1 MERLTGEKEFFL
13 SVLGSSATK
22 REARAYLQRFN
33 PKTKTTA
40 AKEEFRPVENDSAA
54 PQDYGVNLRSFY
66 GTRATQDSPKFVQRS
81 TIITDSLEISGPL
94 NIALVKIRAPQHL
107 DDNTLAGVARTLS
120 QLAKLGLTSTVVVD
134 CEDSEREKD
143 DPADADLRALV
154 SEQVDRI
161 VAAIDAYGLPGARKV
176 DNIIGVAEKEANTF
190 ASAPSI
196 RGRTHVKFRKLLMTP
211 LRRGIIPV
219 IPAIG
224 YADETQRANLVK
236 GDDVVLALTREFA
249 GLKPVATPDDDPKT
263 IAEQL
268 RLLRNEVS
276 LDRLIILDPLG
287 GIPTAERPEGHHI
300 FLNLEQ
306 EFDTV
311 KKSLLTTRADTYV
324 SENMPDSSSQTQV
337 SDIARGNPISRF
349 VETELV
355 SPFPSG
361 TSSQSSN
368 VSRDKV
374 LKDIIHLQN
383 LELVR
388 RALAL
393 LPPTSSA
400 LLTTPIEAANSEKQS
415 APSQAIGVGTR
426 RQRNPLIHNL
436 LTDKPVYSSSLP
448 AGRLGKAATS
458 GTYDKSTSAHIP
470 PTTFVKKGMPVTIIP
485 DPCSRPWLPCLPGQ
499 TRLSLTD
506 SHIDL
511 PRLVHLIDDSFNRQ
525 LDVQGY
531 LKRVNDRIA
540 GVIIAGE
547 YEGGALLTW
556 EIPPGVPDD
565 GSEETKNRMVP
576 YLDKFAVLKR
586 SQGAGG
592 VADILFKAMVKDC
605 FPNGVCW
612 RSRRDNPVNKWY
624 FERSRGTWKIPDTNW
639 TMFWTTPDLDLDQ
652 QRFSDYEGV
661 CRSIVP
667 SWADNKNVV
676 D

>member
-1 MERLTGEKEFFL
+1 
-13 SVLGSSATK
+13 
-22 REARAYLQRFN
+22 
-33 PKTKTTA
+33 
-40 AKEEFRPVENDSAA
+40 
-54 PQDYGVNLRSFY
+54 VNLGSFY
-66 GTRATQDSPKFVQRS
+66 GTRASQESPKFIQRPS
-81 TIITDSLEISGPL
+81 NVTDSLAISGPL
-94 NIALVKIRAPQHL
+94 NIALVKIRAPQLL
-107 DDNTLAGVARTLS
+107 DDSTLAGVARTLS
-120 QLAKLGLTSTVVVD
+120 QLAKLGLTSTIVVD
-134 CEDSEREKD
+134 CEDTKKGVD
-143 DPADADLRALV
+143 DPAGVDLRALAA
-154 SEQVDRI
+154 EQVDRI
-161 VAAIDAYGLPGARKV
+161 VTAIDAYGMPGARKV
-176 DNIIGVAEKEANTF
+176 DNVIGVAEKETNTF
-190 ASAPSI
+190 ASAASL
-196 RGRTHVKFRKLLMTP
+196 RGRTHVKFRRLLMTP

-224 YADETQRANLVK
+224 YADEAQRATLVK

-249 GLKPVATPDDDPKT
+249 GLKTVASPDEDPKT

-268 RLLRNEVS
+268 QSIRNEVS

-287 GIPTAERPEGHHI
+287 GIPTAERPEGYHI

-311 KKSLLTTRADTYV
+311 KKSLLTTREDTHILDH
-324 SENMPDSSSQTQV
+324 MPDSSSATQV
-337 SDIARGNPISRF
+337 SDIARGNPFSQF

-355 SPFPSG
+355 SPFHLGVPPQPSEASADK
-361 TSSQSSN
+361 SS
-368 VSRDKV
+368 KT
-374 LKDIIHLQN
+374 ITHLQN

-388 RALAL
+388 RALSL

-415 APSQAIGVGTR
+415 APFQAIGVGTR

-448 AGRLGKAATS
+448 AGRLGKPTTS
-458 GTYDKSTSAHIP
+458 GTHNKSTSAHIP
-470 PTTFVKKGMPVTIIP
+470 PTTFVKRGMPVTIYP
-485 DPCSRPWLPCLPGQ
+485 DPRGRPWLPCLPGQ

-525 LDVQGY
+525 LDVQAY
-531 LKRVNDRIA
+531 LKRVDDRIA
-540 GVIIAGE
+540 GVIIVGE

-556 EIPPGVPDD
+556 EMPPGIPDD
-565 GSEETKNRMVP
+565 GSEETKARMVP

>member
-1 MERLTGEKEFFL
+1 
-13 SVLGSSATK
+13 
-22 REARAYLQRFN
+22 
-33 PKTKTTA
+33 
-40 AKEEFRPVENDSAA
+40 
-54 PQDYGVNLRSFY
+54 VNLGSFY
-66 GTRATQDSPKFVQRS
+66 GTRAAQDSPKFVQRS
-81 TIITDSLEISGPL
+81 SKVPESLVKSGPL
-94 NIALVKIRAPQHL
+94 NIALVKVRASQHL
-107 DDNTLAGVARTLS
+107 DDSTLAGVARTLS

-134 CEDSEREKD
+134 CEDSIGEID
-143 DPADADLRALV
+143 DPVNADLRALA
-154 SEQVDRI
+154 SEQVDRM
-161 VAAIDAYGLPGARKV
+161 VAAIDAHGLPGARKV
-176 DNIIGVAEKEANTF
+176 DNIIGVAEKELNTF
-190 ASAPSI
+190 ASAASV
-196 RGRTHVKFRKLLMTP
+196 RGRTHVKYRKLLMTP

-219 IPAIG
+219 IPTIG
-224 YADETQRANLVK
+224 YADKTQRATLVK
-236 GDDVVLALTREFA
+236 GDDAVLALTREFA
-249 GLKPVATPDDDPKT
+249 GLKTVTAPDEDPKT

-268 RLLRNEVS
+268 KSLRNEVS

-287 GIPTAERPEGHHI
+287 GIPTPERPDGYHV

-306 EFDTV
+306 EFDAV
-311 KKSLLTTRADTYV
+311 KKSLSKTPADTHI
-324 SENMPDSSSQTQV
+324 SGHMPNSSSETQI
-337 SDIARGNPISRF
+337 SDMARGNPCSRF
-349 VETELV
+349 VETEII
-355 SPFPSG
+355 SPFPSEIYPK
-361 TSSQSSN
+361 SSTASGDKSSEN
-368 VSRDKV
+368 
-374 LKDIIHLQN
+374 ITHLRN

-388 RALAL
+388 RALSL

-400 LLTTPIEAANSEKQS
+400 LLTTPTEAANSEKQS
-415 APSQAIGVGTR
+415 APFQAIGVGTR

-448 AGRLGKAATS
+448 AGRLGKATAS
-458 GTYDKSTSAHIP
+458 GTNNKSTPTNIP
-470 PTTFVKKGMPVTIIP
+470 PTTFVKRGMPVTIFP
-485 DPCSRPWLPCLPGQ
+485 DPRGRPWLPCLPGQ

-511 PRLVHLIDDSFNRQ
+511 PRLVHLIDNSFNRQ
-525 LDVQGY
+525 LDVQAY

-556 EIPPGVPDD
+556 EIPPGIPND
-565 GSEETKNRMVP
+565 GSEETKARMVP

-592 VADILFKAMVKDC
+592 VADILFKAMVKEC

-624 FERSRGTWKIPDTNW
+624 FERSRGTWKMPDTNW
-639 TMFWTTPDLDLDQ
+639 TMFWTTPDLDLDR

>member
-1 MERLTGEKEFFL
+1 MEHELRRTVPNSYNSL
-13 SVLGSSATK
+13 
-22 REARAYLQRFN
+22 
-33 PKTKTTA
+33 PK
-40 AKEEFRPVENDSAA
+40 S
-54 PQDYGVNLRSFY
+54 
-66 GTRATQDSPKFVQRS
+66 
-81 TIITDSLEISGPL
+81 TDSLAISGPL
-94 NIALVKIRAPQHL
+94 NTALVKIRAPQHL
-107 DDNTLAGVARTLS
+107 DDSTLAGVAHTLS
-120 QLAKLGLTSTVVVD
+120 QLVKLGLTSTVVVD
-134 CEDSEREKD
+134 CEDSKGEID
-143 DPADADLRALV
+143 DPADADLRALA

-176 DNIIGVAEKEANTF
+176 DNIIGVAEKETNAF
-190 ASAPSI
+190 ASAASV

-224 YADETQRANLVK
+224 YADETQHATVVK

-249 GLKPVATPDDDPKT
+249 GLKTVATPDEDPKT
-263 IAEQL
+263 IAERL
-268 RLLRNEVS
+268 RSLRNEVS

-287 GIPTAERPEGHHI
+287 GIPTPERPEGYHI

-306 EFDTV
+306 EFDAV
-311 KKSLLTTRADTYV
+311 KKSLLTTPADTHI
-324 SENMPDSSSQTQV
+324 SGNMPDSSSATQV
-337 SDIARGNPISRF
+337 SDIARGNPFSRF
-349 VETELV
+349 VETEIV
-355 SPFPSG
+355 SPFPPDISP
-361 TSSQSSN
+361 QSSKA
-368 VSRDKV
+368 SGDK
-374 LKDIIHLQN
+374 LHENATHLQN
-383 LELVR
+383 LKLVR
-388 RALAL
+388 RALSL

-415 APSQAIGVGTR
+415 ASFQAIGVGTR

-448 AGRLGKAATS
+448 AGRLGKATTS
-458 GTYDKSTSAHIP
+458 GTYNMSNSAHIP
-470 PTTFVKKGMPVTIIP
+470 QTTFVKRGMPVTIFP
-485 DPCSRPWLPCLPGQ
+485 DPHGRPWLPCLPGQ

-525 LDVQGY
+525 LDVQAY

-565 GSEETKNRMVP
+565 GSEETKARMVP

-667 SWADNKNVV
+667 SWADNKDVV

>member
-1 MERLTGEKEFFL
+1 MQR
-13 SVLGSSATK
+13 SSK
-22 REARAYLQRFN
+22 L
-33 PKTKTTA
+33 
-40 AKEEFRPVENDSAA
+40 NDS
-54 PQDYGVNLRSFY
+54 V
-66 GTRATQDSPKFVQRS
+66 AT
-81 TIITDSLEISGPL
+81 SGPL
-94 NIALVKIRAPQHL
+94 NIALVKMRSPQQL
-107 DDNTLAGVARTLS
+107 NDSTLAGVARTLS

-134 CEDSEREKD
+134 CEDSNGGKY
-143 DPADADLRALV
+143 DPADADLRALS

-176 DNIIGVAEKEANTF
+176 DNVIGVAGQEPDKFTCVW
-190 ASAPSI
+190 
-196 RGRTHVKFRKLLMTP
+196 GRTHVKFRKLLMTP
-211 LRRGIIPV
+211 LRRGVIPV

-224 YADETQRANLVK
+224 YVDEIQRATSVK

-249 GLKPVATPDDDPKT
+249 GLKTVVTPDEDPKT
-263 IAEQL
+263 IAKQL
-268 RLLRNEVS
+268 ELLRNEIS

-287 GIPTAERPEGHHI
+287 GIPTPERPEGYHV

-306 EFDTV
+306 EFDAV
-311 KKSLLTTRADTYV
+311 KQSLLNTPGDAHI
-324 SENMPDSSSQTQV
+324 SENMPDSSSAQV
-337 SDIARGNPISRF
+337 SDISRGNPLSRF
-349 VETELV
+349 VETEIV
-355 SPFPSG
+355 SPFPSNILLQP
-361 TSSQSSN
+361 SEA
-368 VSRDKV
+368 SRDK
-374 LKDIIHLQN
+374 LSENLTHLRN
-383 LELVR
+383 LQLVR
-388 RALAL
+388 RALSL
-393 LPPTSSA
+393 LPSTSSA

-415 APSQAIGVGTR
+415 AQFQGIGVGTR
-426 RQRNPLIHNL
+426 KQRNPLIHNL

-448 AGRLGKAATS
+448 AGRIGKTTKS
-458 GTYDKSTSAHIP
+458 GTYNTSTAAHIP
-470 PTTFVKKGMPVTIIP
+470 PTTFVKRGMPVTIFP
-485 DPCSRPWLPCLPGQ
+485 DPRGRPWLPCLPGQ

-511 PRLVHLIDDSFNRQ
+511 PRLVYLIDDSFNRR
-525 LDVQGY
+525 LDVQAY

-547 YEGGALLTW
+547 YEGAALLTW

-565 GSEETKNRMVP
+565 GSEETKSRMVP

-624 FERSRGTWKIPDTNW
+624 FERSRGTWKMPDTNW
-639 TMFWTTPDLDLDQ
+639 TMFWTTPDLDSDQ
-652 QRFSDYEGV
+652 RRFSDYEGV

-667 SWADNKNVV
+667 SWADKQNVA

>member
-1 MERLTGEKEFFL
+1 
-13 SVLGSSATK
+13 
-22 REARAYLQRFN
+22 
-33 PKTKTTA
+33 
-40 AKEEFRPVENDSAA
+40 
-54 PQDYGVNLRSFY
+54 VNLGSFY
-66 GTRATQDSPKFVQRS
+66 GVQAVQCSPKFIQRS
-81 TIITDSLEISGPL
+81 SKAADSLAIGGPL
-94 NIALVKIRAPQHL
+94 NIALVKIRAPQSL

-120 QLAKLGLTSTVVVD
+120 QLVKLGLTSTVVVD
-134 CEDSEREKD
+134 CEDLARGLD
-143 DPADADLRALV
+143 HPAEADLRALA
-154 SEQVDRI
+154 SAQADRI
-161 VAAIDAYGLPGARKV
+161 VAAIDAYGRPGARKV
-176 DNIIGVAEKEANTF
+176 DNIIGISEKEPTTF
-190 ASAPSI
+190 VSAASV
-196 RGRTHVKFRKLLMTP
+196 RGRTNVKFRKLLMTP

-224 YADETQRANLVK
+224 YADQTQRATLVK

-249 GLKPVATPDDDPKT
+249 GLNTVAASNEDPMAV
-263 IAEQL
+263 AEQFKS
-268 RLLRNEVS
+268 LRNEVS
-276 LDRLIILDPLG
+276 LDRLILLDPLG
-287 GIPTAERPEGHHI
+287 GIPTPERPDGYHV

-306 EFDTV
+306 EFDAV
-311 KKSLLTTRADTYV
+311 KKTLSTNPA
-324 SENMPDSSSQTQV
+324 NIPGSSAATQL
-337 SDIARGNPISRF
+337 SDIARGNPFSRL
-349 VETELV
+349 VETEFV
-355 SPFPSG
+355 SPLPSNI
-361 TSSQSSN
+361 SPKSPEA
-368 VSRDKV
+368 SRDK
-374 LKDIIHLQN
+374 LWENTTHLQN

-388 RALAL
+388 RVLSL
-393 LPPTSSA
+393 LSPTSSA
-400 LLTTPIEAANSEKQS
+400 LLTTPLEAANSEKKP
-415 APSQAIGVGTR
+415 APFQAIGVGTR

-448 AGRLGKAATS
+448 AGRLGRATKS
-458 GTYDKSTSAHIP
+458 EINDKSTRADIH
-470 PTTFVKKGMPVTIIP
+470 PTTFVKRGMPVTIFP
-485 DPCSRPWLPCLPGQ
+485 DPRGRPWLPCLPGQ

-511 PRLVHLIDDSFNRQ
+511 PRLVHLIDDSFNRK
-525 LDVQGY
+525 LDVQAY

-556 EIPPGVPDD
+556 EIPPDVPDN
-565 GSEETKNRMVP
+565 GSEDTKARMVP

-639 TMFWTTPDLDLDQ
+639 TMFWTTPDLDSDQ

-661 CRSIVP
+661 CRTIVP
-667 SWADNKNVV
+667 SWADNKNVM

>member
-1 MERLTGEKEFFL
+1 
-13 SVLGSSATK
+13 
-22 REARAYLQRFN
+22 
-33 PKTKTTA
+33 
-40 AKEEFRPVENDSAA
+40 
-54 PQDYGVNLRSFY
+54 VNLGSFY
-66 GTRATQDSPKFVQRS
+66 GTRAAQDSPKFVQRS
-81 TIITDSLEISGPL
+81 TEIKDSLAISGSL

-107 DDNTLAGVARTLS
+107 NDSTLAGVARTLS

-134 CEDSEREKD
+134 CEDSKSGPD
-143 DPADADLRALV
+143 DPADADLRALAN
-154 SEQVDRI
+154 EQADRI
-161 VAAIDAYGLPGARKV
+161 VAAIDACGLPGARRV
-176 DNIIGVAEKEANTF
+176 ENIIGVAEKETDAF
-190 ASAPSI
+190 ASAASV

-224 YADETQRANLVK
+224 YADETQRATIVM
-236 GDDVVLALTREFA
+236 GDDAVLALTREFA
-249 GLKPVATPDDDPKT
+249 GLKSVATPDEDPKT
-263 IAEQL
+263 IAEKL
-268 RLLRNEVS
+268 RSLRNEVS

-287 GIPTAERPEGHHI
+287 GIPTPERPEGYHI

-306 EFDTV
+306 EFDAV
-311 KKSLLTTRADTYV
+311 KKSLLKTPADTHI
-324 SENMPDSSSQTQV
+324 SQHQPDSSATQV
-337 SDIARGNPISRF
+337 SDIARGNPFSRF
-349 VETELV
+349 VETEIV
-355 SPFPSG
+355 SPFPPGIFPEPSRASG
-361 TSSQSSN
+361 
-368 VSRDKV
+368 DKSPTNT
-374 LKDIIHLQN
+374 IHLQN

-388 RALAL
+388 RALSL

-415 APSQAIGVGTR
+415 ASFQAIGVGTR

-448 AGRLGKAATS
+448 AGRLGKATTS
-458 GTYDKSTSAHIP
+458 GTYNKSMLAHIP
-470 PTTFVKKGMPVTIIP
+470 PTTFVKRGMPLTIFP
-485 DPCSRPWLPCLPGQ
+485 DPRGRPWLPCLPGQ

-506 SHIDL
+506 SHMDL

-525 LDVQGY
+525 LDVQAY

-556 EIPPGVPDD
+556 EMPPGVPDD
-565 GSEETKNRMVP
+565 GSEETKARMVP

-639 TMFWTTPDLDLDQ
+639 TMFWTTPDLDFDR

-661 CRSIVP
+661 CGRVVP

>member
-1 MERLTGEKEFFL
+1 MN
-13 SVLGSSATK
+13 LG
-22 REARAYLQRFN
+22 
-33 PKTKTTA
+33 
-40 AKEEFRPVENDSAA
+40 
-54 PQDYGVNLRSFY
+54 SFY
-66 GTRATQDSPKFVQRS
+66 GTRAAQDSPKFVQQS
-81 TIITDSLEISGPL
+81 TKITDSLAINGPL

-107 DDNTLAGVARTLS
+107 DDSTLAGVARTLS
-120 QLAKLGLTSTVVVD
+120 ELAKLGLTSTVVVD
-134 CEDSEREKD
+134 CEDSKRGTD
-143 DPADADLRALV
+143 DPADADLRALA

-161 VAAIDAYGLPGARKV
+161 VVAIDAYGLPGARKV
-176 DNIIGVAEKEANTF
+176 DNVIGVTEKETNTF
-190 ASAPSI
+190 ASAASV
-196 RGRTHVKFRKLLMTP
+196 RGRTHMKFRKLLMTP
-211 LRRGIIPV
+211 LRKGIIPV

-224 YADETQRANLVK
+224 YTETQRATLVK

-249 GLKPVATPDDDPKT
+249 GLETVASPDEDPKT
-263 IAEQL
+263 VAEQL
-268 RLLRNEVS
+268 RSLRNEVS
-276 LDRLIILDPLG
+276 LHRLIILDPLG
-287 GIPTAERPEGHHI
+287 GIPTAERPEGCHI

-306 EFDTV
+306 EFDDV
-311 KKSLLTTRADTYV
+311 KKSLLTTRAETHIL
-324 SENMPDSSSQTQV
+324 ENMPDSSSSTQV
-337 SDIARGNPISRF
+337 SDIARGNPFSRF

-355 SPFPSG
+355 LPFSSG
-361 TSSQSSN
+361 TSSQSSK
-368 VSRDKV
+368 VSGDKIS
-374 LKDIIHLQN
+374 KNITHLQN

-388 RALAL
+388 RALSL

-426 RQRNPLIHNL
+426 TQRNPLIHNL

-448 AGRLGKAATS
+448 AGRLGKVTTS
-458 GTYDKSTSAHIP
+458 GIYDKSTSAHIP
-470 PTTFVKKGMPVTIIP
+470 LTTFAKRGMPVTIFP
-485 DPCSRPWLPCLPGQ
+485 DPRGRPWLPCLPGQ

-525 LDVQGY
+525 LDVQAY
-531 LKRVNDRIA
+531 LKRVDDRIA

-547 YEGGALLTW
+547 YVGGALLTW
-556 EIPPGVPDD
+556 EVPPGVPDD
-565 GSEETKNRMVP
+565 GSEETKARMVP

-624 FERSRGTWKIPDTNW
+624 FERSRGTWKMPDTNW
-639 TMFWTTPDLDLDQ
+639 TMFWTTPDLDLDR
-652 QRFSDYEGV
+652 QRFCDYEGV
-661 CRSIVP
+661 CRTVVP
-667 SWADNKNVV
+667 SWADIKNVV